1 MIQPI
6 NTAAAEPATA
16 RPTPRNRDDRALKR
30 TMLIVRETTADVAA
44 PADIVVRNVSPTNT
58 HFLVAQVVK
67 RKSVSTTWK
76 TSGTDQV
83 AVRQVSELTPL
94 AVST

>member
-1 MIQPI
+1 
-6 NTAAAEPATA
+6 
-16 RPTPRNRDDRALKR
+16 
-30 TMLIVRETTADVAA
+30 MLITRETTADVAA

-58 HFLVAQVVK
+58 HFLVAQVVN
-67 RKSVSTTWK
+67 RKSVNTTWK

-83 AVRQVSELTPL
+83 AVRQVSELTPV